1 MSGEATT
8 IDTIFTDNF
17 NNPLDPADWDFPL
30 WALVNNPSFN
40 GRTQYIQSLPPV
52 SNGVLPLELY
62 TYNPTYNP
70 NDPTQ
75 VPSFYG
81 TEIITHKTYSPGFSF
96 DITAHFA
103 SPLAAGI
110 VGGFFLYNYT
120 DANNHNEIDFE
131 ALTNHPNEIQT
142 NFYMNEPLGSGHPQS
157 TSISTPLTDEHTY
170 RIEWFQNAIRWF
182 VDGQLVRDQT
192 SNIPQHPMAL
202 YLDIYA
208 PAPGWQY
215 AYSSPPNPVTN
226 ASANTAYSFDIN
238 SVSIGQLP
246 TIDIAGDKQTFN
258 GNTGITTVLF
268 SGNEAN
274 YSITQSGS
282 GFSIKDNVGID
293 GTETVININTLLF
306 SDQTLTIVTNPSN
319 TLLESYRIYKAAFD
333 RAPDYGGLGYWYNVM
348 NHGASLGSIA
358 DGFIHSN
365 EFTSLYGSNPTDST
379 LITLL
384 YQNVLGRTP
393 DQAGYVYWMNDL
405 QHNISRADILV
416 SFSESPENI
425 ANLAGIIA
433 HGIIYESFAT

>member
-1 MSGEATT
+1 ME
-8 IDTIFTDNF
+8 IF
-17 NNPLDPADWDFPL
+17 L
-30 WALVNNPSFN
+30 SF
-40 GRTQYIQSLPPV
+40 L
-52 SNGVLPLELY
+52 
-62 TYNPTYNP
+62 
-70 NDPTQ
+70 
-75 VPSFYG
+75 
-81 TEIITHKTYSPGFSF
+81 
-96 DITAHFA
+96 
-103 SPLAAGI
+103 
-110 VGGFFLYNYT
+110 
-120 DANNHNEIDFE
+120 
-131 ALTNHPNEIQT
+131 
-142 NFYMNEPLGSGHPQS
+142 S
-157 TSISTPLTDEHTY
+157 T
-170 RIEWFQNAIRWF
+170 
-182 VDGQLVRDQT
+182 
-192 SNIPQHPMAL
+192 
-202 YLDIYA
+202 
-208 PAPGWQY
+208 
-215 AYSSPPNPVTN
+215 
-226 ASANTAYSFDIN
+226 
-238 SVSIGQLP
+238 
-246 TIDIAGDKQTFN
+246 GDKQTFN